1 MIEPG
6 APTPLGAT
14 ADASGTNF
22 AVYSSVA
29 ERVELCLFSEIGKQS
44 ASYDLPSCDGA
55 VWHGYLPDCRA
66 GQSYGY
72 RVHGPYAPDM
82 GLRCNPHKLLI
93 DPYARALSGQ
103 FDWHESAFDRN
114 NMDSAEHMPKS
125 VVSTPFS
132 DRPNSRPRVPW
143 SEMVFYEASVR
154 GYTMR
159 HPAVDEADRGRFSGM
174 RNAQVLEY
182 LKALGITSLEL
193 MPVHEFI
200 DEHHLYK
207 HGLRNFW
214 GYNTISF
221 FAPSSRY
228 TKVDARAEFVDM
240 VRSIHDAG
248 IEVIL
253 DVVYNHTGESGSNG
267 PTISFRG
274 LDNLAYYST
283 EVGSPGA
290 YINDTGCGNT
300 VNADHS
306 RVQQLILDSLR
317 YWHLDMG
324 VDGFRFDLAP
334 ILGRHDHGF
343 SSSHPLLQAI
353 SNDEPLHDAIL
364 IAEPWDPG
372 PDGYQLGQ
380 FPQRWS
386 EWNDKYRDDVR
397 RFWRGDSGS
406 ASDFA
411 KRLHGSADVFEAS
424 GRTPSASVNLISS
437 HDGFTLNDVVSY
449 EHRHNEANGENNHDG
464 HAHNFSC
471 NHGAEGPSDDPAILD
486 IRRRQRLNMLA
497 SLFLSHGTPMLLAG
511 DEFGHTQDGNNNA
524 YAQDNETAW
533 LDWSKIDEDL
543 EFLEQVKALM
553 KLRREE
559 PLLRSPAYVHDE
571 GNITW
576 LKPDGHR
583 MSHADW
589 GAAHTLGLVLGEK
602 IAVLINGSNE
612 MESFTLPGTF
622 DEPSV
627 LFGSSPDVESRSG
640 AVSLPA
646 LSIAVLRREV

>member
-6 APTPLGAT
+6 CPTPLGAT

-29 ERVELCLFSEIGKQS
+29 ERVELCLFDSSGHQAKTI
-44 ASYDLPSCDGA
+44 DLPGCTDDI
-55 VWHGYLPDCRA
+55 WHGYLPDCNA

-72 RVHGPYAPDM
+72 RVHGPYAPEI
-82 GLRCNPHKLLI
+82 GQRCNPHKLLV
-93 DPYARALSGQ
+93 DPYARALSGK
-103 FDWHESAFDRN
+103 FGWHESVFDRN
-114 NMDSAEHMPKS
+114 NMDSAGYMPKS
-125 VVSTPFS
+125 VVSAPFNE
-132 DRPNSRPRVPW
+132 RLNSRPRVPW
-143 SEMVFYEASVR
+143 SEMVFYEANVR

-159 HPAVDEADRGRFSGM
+159 HPGVAEADRGRFSGM
-174 RNAQVLEY
+174 CNAQVLEY

-207 HGLRNFW
+207 LGLRNFW

-228 TKVDARAEFVDM
+228 AKVDARAEFLDM

-253 DVVYNHTGESGSNG
+253 DVVYNHTGESDTNG

-283 EVGSPGA
+283 EAGSPGA

-300 VNADHS
+300 VNADHV
-306 RVQQLILDSLR
+306 RVQQMILDSLR

-334 ILGRHDHGF
+334 VLGRHDHGF

-353 SNDEPLHDAIL
+353 SNDESLHDAIL

-372 PDGYQLGQ
+372 PDGYQLGH
-380 FPQRWS
+380 FPERWS
-386 EWNDKYRDDVR
+386 EWNDRYRDDVR
-397 RFWRGDSGS
+397 RFWRGDQGS

-424 GRTPSASVNLISS
+424 GRTPLASFNMIAS
-437 HDGFTLNDVVSY
+437 HDGFTLADVVSY
-449 EHRHNEANGENNHDG
+449 KQRHNEANGEDNKDG
-464 HAHNFSC
+464 HSHNFSC
-471 NHGAEGPSDDPAILD
+471 NHGAEGPSDDTAILD
-486 IRRRQRLNMLA
+486 VRRRQRLNMLA
-497 SLFLSHGTPMLLAG
+497 SLLLSQGTPLLLAG

-524 YAQDNETAW
+524 YAQDNDTAW
-533 LDWSKIDEDL
+533 LDWSKIDEDPG
-543 EFLEQVKALM
+543 FLQQVKALI

-576 LKPDGHR
+576 LKPDGHKI
-583 MSHADW
+583 SNADW
-589 GAAHTLGLVLGEK
+589 DAAHALTLVLGGK
-602 IAVLINGSNE
+602 IAVLINASSE
-612 MESFTLPGTF
+612 AVLFALPGNF
-622 DEPSV
+622 EESRL
-627 LFGSSPDVESRSG
+627 LFGSSPDVESQSG
-640 AVSLPA
+640 TVSLPA
-646 LSIAVLRREV
+646 LSLATLTVN